1 MPAGEFCPEENI
13 IQRVF
18 MMIDSEDY
26 DGATTADTRFTI
38 SPEKIMSSCTV
49 HIAPETEPEPET
61 ETESEPESDTE
72 TESEPETESVTE
84 TESSDM
90 DAVSETESSDMDA
103 VSETEPEN
111 GDE

>member
-13 IQRVF
+13 VQRVF

-38 SPEKIMSSCTV
+38 SPEKMMSSCTV

-61 ETESEPESDTE
+61 ETETETEPEPESDSETENESESDTE
-72 TESEPETESVTE
+72 T
-84 TESSDM
+84 
-90 DAVSETESSDMDA
+90 A
-103 VSETEPEN
+103 PEN
-111 GDE
+111 DDAQYYRGNNRRRTGYIV